1 MSRST
6 KGLWLPIRAI
16 CPSITQRGSGAETGH
31 GQSYEGR
38 STPNWRVNSSA
49 FLLNSS
55 GSWVSWSASSTRR
68 GCPGSGLFTSTLR
81 ASRTGER
88 GQIPTSGWKVKILGR
103 RWWFPPSPTP
113 HPPPPQPKCHAHSV
127 GGTPTPPPQEGPCH
141 RMALQPHPRPLT
153 IFADDAQ
160 SPAWLHQQFSNSES

>member
-6 KGLWLPIRAI
+6 KGLWLPIREV

-88 GQIPTSGWKVKILGR
+88 GQIPTSGRKVKILGR

-113 HPPPPQPKCHAHSV
+113 HPRHQNATLTLWGGPP
-127 GGTPTPPPQEGPCH
+127 
-141 RMALQPHPRPLT
+141 PHPRRRVHVAGWLYNRIQGPSPSSLMMPKALPGYISSFLT
-153 IFADDAQ
+153 D
-160 SPAWLHQQFSNSES
+160 S